1 MAWNSLAEP
10 SGWYSLCQI
19 LTLNVLAWSRG
30 QNYGLSLDLEAKI
43 LVSSGLEDRILVLVW
58 VSVWV
63 SGLIWVSVQVWVSG
77 GWSGSQSGSQEF
89 GLDLLCSVLFNIT
102 ESGVFVCAFSHWA
115 VVDFSLCKSTHSFTV
130 CSEAL
135 QCIVTVPLEIPQNFT
150 VVNGSV
156 NATHAVFTWFEV
168 DTSFSR
174 IRGFFRGYQVCND
187 AGVVKWKLC

>member
-30 QNYGLSLDLEAKI
+30 QNYGLGLDLEAKI
-43 LVSSGLEDRILVLVW
+43 LVSSGLEDKILVLVW

-115 VVDFSLCKSTHSFTV
+115 VVDFSLCKSTHS
-130 CSEAL
+130 L
-135 QCIVTVPLEIPQNFT
+135 
-150 VVNGSV
+150 
-156 NATHAVFTWFEV
+156 THA
-168 DTSFSR
+168 
-174 IRGFFRGYQVCND
+174 QC
-187 AGVVKWKLC
+187 VVKHCNALWQCRWRFRRTSLLWMDQWMQHMQSSLGSRLTQASAESVASSEDIRFVMTLE